1 MKNDWI
7 KKVFLNAILVNP
19 LHNYGSIFTPQ
30 HDCIRDTRFVYGRL
44 MINYSSLFAKNY
56 NDDPD
61 DDVFFYWPHTAICF
75 ITFFTIILFWWTS
88 YPLRDLAYYPNE
100 GWNLFT
106 FLLYLSVPFM
116 FFMVSEVV
124 APQPETY
131 KDKEVNLKEYYYKN
145 HKVILGLAWIL
156 QLLLIGN
163 LFVFFHGEV
172 VSLKV
177 VGRVIMLCVMA
188 PMVFSSNKRI
198 HEIGMGIFF
207 VGFIYTILKYH
218 IYPVI

>member
-1 MKNDWI
+1 MI
-7 KKVFLNAILVNP
+7 AFAHLSMIAFVILGLSMV
-19 LHNYGSIFTPQ
+19 
-30 HDCIRDTRFVYGRL
+30 RL
-44 MINYSSLFAKNY
+44 MINYSSLLAKNH
-56 NDDPD
+56 NEDPD
-61 DDVFFYWPHTAICF
+61 DDVVFYWPHTAICF

-124 APQPETY
+124 APQPESY
-131 KDKEVNLKEYYYKN
+131 KDKSVNLREYYYKN
-145 HKVILGLAWIL
+145 HKVILGLAWSL

-163 LFVFFHGEV
+163 LFVFFQGEV
-172 VSLKV
+172 ASFKV

-188 PMVFSSNKRI
+188 PMVLVATK
-198 HEIGMGIFF
+198 E
-207 VGFIYTILKYH
+207 YTKLVWVYS
-218 IYPVI
+218 